1 MAENGRLE
9 KELCWEIGLVQ
20 QYKHGQKICGDH
32 IVITRDGDRVRMVL
46 SDGLGSGVQA
56 NIASTLTAKLV
67 YGMTEKGFPVEDCL
81 RAMTAVLPTTKKQN
95 LAYATFT
102 LVSAEGHTVRLV
114 QYDNPL
120 AVFLRDGVSLDY
132 PYTQRTVEDK
142 TLQESI
148 LTMKSGDMLVLFS
161 DGVSEAGRG
170 VTTYAGWDRR
180 EMEDYLFRSIE
191 PDEHA
196 RRVAASIVST
206 VQALDLF
213 EYHDDT
219 TVAVL
224 RLRERMKVNLLIG
237 PSDSWEPAPEVLRR
251 FFAMEGK
258 HAICGKGAAEAAA
271 RLLGKK
277 RVVLPASGPDATPS
291 VSVVEDIDLCTEG
304 EGTFGEA
311 VAAIGRS
318 RLDGMLS
325 LVPVEE
331 LDGASLLLDLL
342 AEQASDVAILFCPT
356 DSAQGGSEGDQK
368 PELVLQL
375 QQYLIEMGK
384 TVSLSYCL

>member
-1 MAENGRLE
+1 MTENGRLE

-20 QYKHGQKICGDH
+20 QCKHGQKICGDH
-32 IVITRDGDRVRMVL
+32 IVITQDGDRVRIVL

-56 NIASTLTAKLV
+56 NIASTLTATLV
-67 YGMTEKGFPVEDCL
+67 SGMTEKAFHVEDCL

-102 LVSAEGHTVRLV
+102 LVSAEGHRVRLV
-114 QYDNPL
+114 QVENPP

-132 PYTQRTVEDK
+132 PYTLRTVEEK
-142 TLQESI
+142 TLQESV

-224 RLRERMKVNLLIG
+224 RLRERLKVNLLVG
-237 PSDSWEPAPEVLRR
+237 PSDGWEPASEVLQR
-251 FFAMEGK
+251 FFALEGQ
-258 HAICGKGAAEAAA
+258 HAICGKGASEAAA
-271 RLLGKK
+271 RFLGKK
-277 RVVLPASGPDATPS
+277 RIVLPGSDDGTPS
-291 VSVVEDIDLCTEG
+291 VSVVEDIDLCVEG
-304 EGTFGEA
+304 EETFREA

-331 LDGASLLLDLL
+331 LDGISQLSDLL

-356 DSAQGGSEGDQK
+356 HSAQGESSPGSDRK
-368 PELVLQL
+368 SELVLQL
-375 QQYLIEMGK
+375 QKYLSEMGK
-384 TVSLSYCL
+384 TVILSYC